1 MRDFIDDFSRT
12 DVHARLA
19 NDGFDVFFFLGADKA
34 DLMVRLPVG
43 SYSVHFLMRKSS
55 NNYIGENT

>member
-1 MRDFIDDFSRT
+1 
-12 DVHARLA
+12 VK
-19 NDGFDVFFFLGADKA
+19 GADKA

>member
-1 MRDFIDDFSRT
+1 MISFART
-12 DVHARLA
+12 FTLDKQMVWYRCLLC
-19 NDGFDVFFFLGADKA
+19 FPVGADAA

-43 SYSVHFLMRKSS
+43 AYSVHFVMRKSS